1 MNEKINMTDS
11 RPNRFNRNALIA
23 NAHRGDV
30 ERSVGVARHEVRE
43 ALAGGGPN
51 QGERFRAEI
60 TNVRFTNPENG
71 FMIATVRPTK
81 VEPPADLP
89 VPWRAR
95 WNPSQVAIKG
105 SAMSLANVGSVG
117 ALIECGGKWVMDP
130 KFGLQY
136 QFDWA
141 REIMPTNLEAMRAY
155 LAAGRLK
162 GVGPVTGNQIVDKF
176 GEDTINILDNAPH
189 KLAEISGISEA
200 KAQAIGKA
208 WKDKRDM
215 YELTAFFGMYGI
227 GEVWVPKIQEA
238 FKHVAED
245 PGKIEAMVRRNPFI
259 LTRVEGIGFA
269 TADKMALALGFNPT
283 CKERVEALLLHL
295 LGEFS
300 TNQGHTAC
308 PVDEWFRLARE
319 QLRLDNATIQ
329 PIAQELIHRREVV
342 LRDLPVSTDDLYG
355 KGQEVDITPP
365 EHRTPLTCAS
375 LRKDV
380 ACEHFIATDLMRL
393 RTEGPALREDQ
404 IMVRNR
410 ILAERAEV
418 LDSSQIEAANGVL
431 DSPISVLTGGPGT
444 GKTTT
449 LKSIL
454 DIAEEAGMRVV
465 LMAPTGRAA
474 KRMAEATGRDA
485 ATIHRTLKFKPGEGF
500 VHNARNPLE
509 GEVFVVD
516 ESSMLDNSLGASLLR
531 AIPNGA
537 RVMFVGD
544 IDQLPSVGAGAFLKD
559 IIDSGIAPT
568 FRLTRVHRQATG
580 SKIAEAAQRILEGK
594 LPELDGDPYQ
604 DDFAMVSLPAR
615 LSSEEAN
622 TYISEKIKELVQGF
636 IDRGV
641 PRGDIQVLSPQREGI
656 VGVAGLNQQLRPLLN
671 EEGREP
677 TLDGREVYGLGDRLL
692 VTKNN
697 YDKNVFNGDMG
708 VVKEVKDGGVVMTME
723 GPETMEVE
731 LNAMESKQLQ
741 LGYAITVHKSQ
752 GGEKPVII
760 MACSPSHTFSMN
772 KNLIYTGVT
781 RGKDHVVMVGSTR
794 TLANVLRKKE
804 KTYRLTGLIHE
815 ISKQMGNK
823 PKAGLKC

>member
-1 MNEKINMTDS
+1 MTDS

-23 NAHRGDV
+23 NAQRGDV
-30 ERSVGVARHEVRE
+30 ERSVGTARHEIRE
-43 ALAGGGPN
+43 SFAEKSPTE
-51 QGERFRAEI
+51 GENFRAEI

-71 FMIATVRPTK
+71 FMIATVRPNK
-81 VEPPADLP
+81 VEPPSDLP
-89 VPWRAR
+89 AAWRAR
-95 WNPSQVAIKG
+95 WNPSQIAIKG
-105 SAMSLANVGSVG
+105 SAMSLASASSVG

-136 QFDWA
+136 QFEWA

-155 LAAGRLK
+155 LSAGRLK
-162 GVGPVTGNQIVDKF
+162 GVGPVLGKQIVSRF
-176 GEDTINILDNAPH
+176 GEDTINILDKSPE
-189 KLAEISGISEA
+189 KLVEISGITEA
-200 KAQAIGKA
+200 KAQVIGEA
-208 WKDKRDM
+208 WKNKRDM

-227 GEVWVPKIQEA
+227 GEVWVPKIQES
-238 FKHVAED
+238 FKNVAED

-259 LTRVEGIGFA
+259 LTRVEGIGFS
-269 TADKMALALGFNPT
+269 TADKMAMALGFNPT
-283 CKERVEALLLHL
+283 CPERVEAMLLHL

-308 PVDEWFRLARE
+308 PVDEWFRLSRE

-329 PIAQELIHRREVV
+329 PIAQGLIQRREVV
-342 LRDLPVSTDDLYG
+342 LRDLPVSTENLYG

-365 EHRTPLTCAS
+365 EHRTPLACAS

-393 RTEGPALREDQ
+393 RAEAPDLREDQ
-404 IMVRNR
+404 IMARNR
-410 ILAERAEV
+410 ILAERSEA

-431 DSPISVLTGGPGT
+431 DSPVSVLTGGPGT

-454 DIAEEAGMRVV
+454 DIAEEAGMSVV

-485 ATIHRTLKFKPGEGF
+485 ATIHRTLKFKPGTGF
-500 VHNARNPLE
+500 HFNARNPLV
-509 GEVFVVD
+509 GDVFVVD

-568 FRLTRVHRQATG
+568 FRLTRVHRQVAG
-580 SKIAEAAQRILEGK
+580 SKIAEAAQNILAGK

-604 DDFAMVSLPAR
+604 DDFAMITSPTGR
-615 LSSEEAN
+615 ISSEETNAF
-622 TYISEKIKELVQGF
+622 IAEQIKTLVQGF

-641 PRGDIQVLSPQREGI
+641 PRGDIQVLSPQREGL
-656 VGVAGLNQQLRPLLN
+656 VGVSGLNQLLRPLLN

-708 VVKEVKDGGVVMTME
+708 IVKEVKDGGVVMTME
-723 GPETMEVE
+723 GPETLEVE

-760 MACSPSHTFSMN
+760 MAVSPSHSFSLS
-772 KNLIYTGVT
+772 KQLLYTGIT
-781 RGKDHVVMVGSTR
+781 RGREHVVAVGSPR
-794 TLANVLRKKE
+794 TFAMAIKRKE
-804 KTYRLTGLIHE
+804 KTYRLTGLVHE
-815 ISKQMGNK
+815 IAKQTTAK
-823 PKAGLKC
+823 PKPGPKLA